1 MLSWV
6 SVAGKTVPIIQA
18 VENLVH
24 FRESMLDE
32 LGEIKRRLNRIEM
45 QM

>member
-1 MLSWV
+1 M
-6 SVAGKTVPIIQA
+6 IQA

-32 LGEIKRRLNRIEM
+32 LREIKRRLNRIEL